1 MAIESAKNVLN
12 HVLKETFFLQ
22 SVMKYNLSPFI
33 FSFMQITK
41 YLSSHEFDPYLQRM
55 EKRLKTC
62 SLAMFYSNII
72 LYHFLLQISSFFLW
86 ANPNV

>member
-62 SLAMFYSNII
+62 SLAMFYKRRI
-72 LYHFLLQISSFFLW
+72 LYIFNSSSNCLFYG
-86 ANPNV
+86 